1 MSNPADAILGSFGLP
16 RSAEESAAQ
25 AKAEC
30 AAAKAKVAAC
40 AAGTSGYGPRY
51 ISSANETDR
60 DLGGRSRRRR
70 AHRARRSR
78 KAMKAGKR
86 SRRAARRA
94 SRR

>member
-1 MSNPADAILGSFGLP
+1 MSNPADDILRGFGLP
-16 RSAEESAAQ
+16 
-25 AKAEC
+25 
-30 AAAKAKVAAC
+30 
-40 AAGTSGYGPRY
+40 TSTEPGYTKGPRS
-51 ISSANETDR
+51 ISSPTASRYGLDH
-60 DLGGRSRRRR
+60 GGRSRRRR

>member
-1 MSNPADAILGSFGLP
+1 MSNPADDILGSFGLP
-16 RSAEESAAQ
+16 
-25 AKAEC
+25 
-30 AAAKAKVAAC
+30 
-40 AAGTSGYGPRY
+40 TSTEPGYTKGPRY
-51 ISSANETDR
+51 ISPANASRYDWYDLDR
-60 DLGGRSRRRR
+60 GGRSRRRR